1 MSKARVSALILAG
14 LSVTAPALAQPRGV
28 PGHPMMGGG
37 GGVDCVISA
46 ISMSA
51 EARRTA
57 AVIDVSVRVR
67 AHKGGSCMLRPDA
80 IQVTT
85 LRAGAVSR
93 FLGWQAIDADVQKP
107 WAIADAVG
115 GDRVRP
121 YMAPLKAGEEHTV
134 LFRHV
139 VEGDVLAGGEVDPP
153 GRMRVDVRALG
164 ARIHDGAVLTAGVSL
179 SSKGA
184 GSASL
189 LTGNPK
195 LGAKPIALTGGKGE
209 VWTTLTKDDLLP
221 VLEWKQSGALPEA
234 ATAAALVGGGLAAA
248 EYLRDGWLR
257 ELAQGLAESKD
268 EKKTAAAWDSAF
280 DAAYSAARS
289 GDPVVAALGV
299 RAMGYLG
306 GGLAPAV
313 TGVRADG
320 DAGELPVV
328 PKSVA
333 ELAAKVTTSLS
344 DASGQKLGPSP
355 VGARSVRTV
364 MAVMGEPASKKKD
377 AGDALKRFAARVEK
391 GETRGEPAGV
401 LLATMPIP
409 KLSKFAPPTARVIAF
424 GPKGPTIV
432 GEKAGASAPRR
443 PFGARI
449 THALTSHLGAA
460 KLFGGLSILVLLG
473 FALWWLAS
481 RLQSDSP
488 QASAR

>member
-1 MSKARVSALILAG
+1 
-14 LSVTAPALAQPRGV
+14 
-28 PGHPMMGGG
+28 MMGGSG

-46 ISMSA
+46 ISMGA

-57 AVIDVSVRVR
+57 AVIDVSIRVR
-67 AHKGGSCMLRPDA
+67 AVKGGSCMLRPDA

-93 FLGWQAIDADVQKP
+93 FLGWQAIDADIQKP
-107 WAIADAVG
+107 WAIADAPG
-115 GDRVRP
+115 GDRLRP
-121 YMAPLKAGEEHTV
+121 YMAPLKVGEEHTV

-153 GRMRVDVRALG
+153 GRVRVDVRALG
-164 ARIHDGAVLTAGVSL
+164 ARIYEGAVLSAGASL
-179 SSKGA
+179 QSKGA
-184 GSASL
+184 GTASL

-195 LGAKPIALTGGKGE
+195 VAPKPIALTGGKGE
-209 VWTTLTKDDLLP
+209 TWTTLTKDDLLP
-221 VLEWKQSGALPEA
+221 VLEWKQTGALPEA

-257 ELAQGLAESKD
+257 DLGQGLADSKD
-268 EKKTAAAWDSAF
+268 EKKVTAAWDSAF

-299 RAMGYLG
+299 RALGYLG
-306 GGLAPAV
+306 GGLAPGV
-313 TGVRADG
+313 TSVRADG

-333 ELAAKVTTSLS
+333 ELAAKVSTSLS
-344 DASGQKLGPSP
+344 DASGQKIGPSP

-364 MAVMGEPASKKKD
+364 MAVMGEPGSKKKD
-377 AGDALKRFAARVEK
+377 AADALKRFAKRVDK

-401 LLATMPIP
+401 LLASMPVP
-409 KLSKFAPPTARVIAF
+409 KLAKFAPATARVIAF
-424 GPKGPTIV
+424 GPKGPMIV
-432 GEKAGASAPRR
+432 GEKGGASAPKR
-443 PFGARI
+443 PFGSRI

-460 KLFGGLSILVLLG
+460 KLFGGLSLLVLLG
-473 FALWWLAS
+473 FALWWLSS
-481 RLQSDSP
+481 RLQSDSTEAP
-488 QASAR
+488 AS